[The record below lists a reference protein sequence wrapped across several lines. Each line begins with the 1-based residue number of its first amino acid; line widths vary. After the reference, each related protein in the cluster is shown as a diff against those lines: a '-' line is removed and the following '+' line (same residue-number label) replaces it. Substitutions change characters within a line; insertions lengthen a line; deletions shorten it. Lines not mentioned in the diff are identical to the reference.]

1 MKMLKVSGIYR
12 NGKINVFGTNSLIK
26 WSELSLN
33 EHPELHDDYEVELTI
48 SLNHDDFLSGK
59 NGIVWATYDIR
70 QADIIRNTLLAQ
82 NINAE
87 INNVNIGKEKL
98 FLIKVTNQSDKND
111 AIDFIWKSESGL
123 NLKPDWTYSEGETNK
138 SFEQWLSGH

>member
-1 MKMLKVSGIYR
+1 MLKVSGIYR
-12 NGKINVFGTNSLIK
+12 NGRVNVFVTNASIK
-26 WSELSLN
+26 WSELSLT
-33 EHPELHDDYEVELTI
+33 EHPELPDEYEIELTI

-70 QADIIRNTLLAQ
+70 QAEIIRNTLLAQ

-87 INNVNIGKEKL
+87 INNVNIGNEKL

-111 AIDFIWKSESGL
+111 AIDFIWKSDSGL
-123 NLKPDWTYSEGETNK
+123 QLKPDWTYADGETNK
-138 SFEQWLSGH
+138 TFEQWLSGQ